1 MKSNLFNL
9 LRTSVLLTSIGA
21 MGATYAAV
29 TLDRTR
35 IIFDGDQQSI
45 NITIRNDN
53 PELPYLAQSWLE
65 DASEQ
70 KLEAGPIIATPPI
83 QRMEPKSTS
92 LVRLSTAPDI
102 SKLPQDRES
111 LFYYNLREIPPKSTE
126 AGVLQI
132 ALQSR
137 VKLFYRP
144 EAIVAD
150 SKKDWT
156 KQVTLT
162 PTANG
167 YQLNNP
173 TSFYLTIIGIGN
185 SQKQS
190 EQSDFDAVMVPPKST
205 HNLKSAKFATP
216 YLTYIND
223 YGGKPSLAFKCQAS
237 QCTVT
242 P

>member
-1 MKSNLFNL
+1 MKFNL
-9 LRTSVLLTSIGA
+9 PFLIRSSVFTA
-21 MGATYAAV
+21 MISVMSVAQAAV

-35 IIFDGDQQSI
+35 IIFDGDQQSS

-65 DASEQ
+65 DASEN

-102 SKLPQDRES
+102 GKLPQDRES

-144 EAIVAD
+144 ESIVAE
-150 SKKDWT
+150 SKKEWAR
-156 KQVTLT
+156 QVTLT
-162 PTANG
+162 PTAQG

-173 TSFYLTIIGIGN
+173 TGFYLTVIGLGN
-185 SQKQS
+185 SQKQA
-190 EQSDFDAVMVPPKST
+190 EQSDFDAVMIAPKST
-205 HNLKSAKFATP
+205 HNFKSAKFATP

-223 YGGKPSLAFKCQAS
+223 YGGKPSLAFKCQAA
-237 QCTVT
+237 QCNVT
-242 P
+242 E

>member
-1 MKSNLFNL
+1 MKLNSPFL
-9 LRTSVLLTSIGA
+9 LLTSVFTLTISVISA
-21 MGATYAAV
+21 ANAAV

-35 IIFDGDQQSI
+35 IIFDGNQSSI

-65 DASEQ
+65 NALEQ
-70 KLEAGPIIATPPI
+70 KLETGPIIATPPI

-102 SKLPQDRES
+102 AKLPQDRES
-111 LFYYNLREIPPKSTE
+111 LFYYNLREIPPKSSE

-144 EAIVAD
+144 ESIVAQ
-150 SKKDWT
+150 SKTDWT
-156 KQVTLT
+156 KYITLT
-162 PTANG
+162 ATSSG
-167 YQLNNP
+167 YTLDNP
-173 TSFYLTIIGIGN
+173 TPFYLTVIGIGN

-190 EQSDFDAVMVPPKST
+190 EESDFDAVMIPPKS
-205 HNLKSAKFATP
+205 NQLIKSSKFSTP

-237 QCTVT
+237 TCSVT
-242 P
+242 E

>member
-1 MKSNLFNL
+1 MKLNLP
-9 LRTSVLLTSIGA
+9 SIIRLSA
-21 MGATYAAV
+21 FTAIISTISIAQAAV

-53 PELPYLAQSWLE
+53 SEQPYLAQSWLE
-65 DASEQ
+65 DALEK
-70 KLEAGPIIATPPI
+70 KLETGPIIATPPI

-102 SKLPQDRES
+102 GKLPQDRES
-111 LFYYNLREIPPKSTE
+111 LFYYNLREIPPKSSE

-144 EAIVAD
+144 EGIVAE
-150 SKKDWT
+150 SKKEWT
-156 KQVTLT
+156 KQITLK
-162 PTANG
+162 PTAQG

-173 TSFYLTIIGIGN
+173 TGFYLTVIGLGN
-185 SQKQS
+185 SQKQA
-190 EQSDFDAVMVPPKST
+190 EQSDFDAVMIAPKST
-205 HNLKSAKFATP
+205 HNFKSIKFATP

-223 YGGKPSLAFKCQAS
+223 YGGKPSLAFKCQTS
-237 QCTVT
+237 QCNVT
-242 P
+242 E

>member
-1 MKSNLFNL
+1 MTLCL
-9 LRTSVLLTSIGA
+9 GVTA
-21 MGATYAAV
+21 QAAV

-35 IIFDGDQQSI
+35 IIFDGNQSSI

-65 DASEQ
+65 DASEK
-70 KLEAGPIIATPPI
+70 KLETGPIIATPPI

-92 LVRLSTAPDI
+92 LVRLSTASSI
-102 SKLPQDRES
+102 NQLPQDRES

-144 EAIVAD
+144 EPIVSE
-150 SKKDWT
+150 SKKEWT
-156 KQVTLT
+156 KQLTLT
-162 PTANG
+162 ATANG

-173 TSFYLTIIGIGN
+173 TGFYLTVIGLGN
-185 SQKQS
+185 SQKQA
-190 EQSDFDAVMVPPKST
+190 EQSDFDAVMIPPKST
-205 HNLKSAKFATP
+205 HNFKSAKFSTP

-223 YGGKPSLAFKCQAS
+223 YGGKPSLAFKCQAAVCS
-237 QCTVT
+237 VT
-242 P
+242 E

>member
-65 DASEQ
+65 DASEK

-92 LVRLSTAPDI
+92 LVRLSIAPDI

-144 EAIVAD
+144 ETIVAD

>member
-1 MKSNLFNL
+1 MKSNIFNL
-9 LRTSVLLTSIGA
+9 IRTSVLLTTMGA

-65 DASEQ
+65 DAAEK

-92 LVRLSTAPDI
+92 LVRLSAAPDI
-102 SKLPQDRES
+102 NKLPQDRES

-150 SKKDWT
+150 SKKEWA
-156 KQVTLT
+156 KQITLT

-173 TSFYLTIIGIGN
+173 TGFYLTIIGIGN
-185 SQKQS
+185 SQKLS

-237 QCTVT
+237 QCSVT
-242 P
+242 E

>member
-1 MKSNLFNL
+1 MKLNRPFLQLTAAFTL
-9 LRTSVLLTSIGA
+9 TVSVLSVA
-21 MGATYAAV
+21 QAAV

-35 IIFDGDQQSI
+35 IIFDGNQPSI

-65 DASEQ
+65 NASEQ
-70 KLEAGPIIATPPI
+70 KLETGPIIATPPI

-92 LVRLSTAPDI
+92 LVRLSTVPDVA
-102 SKLPQDRES
+102 KLPQDRES
-111 LFYYNLREIPPKSTE
+111 LFYYNLREIPPKSSE

-150 SKKDWT
+150 SKKEWT
-156 KQVTLT
+156 RQITLA

-173 TSFYLTIIGIGN
+173 TGFYLTIIGIGN

-190 EQSDFDAVMVPPKST
+190 EQSDFEAIMVPPKST
-205 HNLKSAKFATP
+205 HNLKSAKFNTP

-223 YGGKPSLAFKCQAS
+223 YGGKPSLAFKCQAN
-237 QCTVT
+237 QCTVME
-242 P
+242 